1 MNGQTKRLSVLIH
14 SKKVQKLQLCILLV
28 RTYSGNC
35 FAGSTKAEHT
45 YTLWPKKYMP
55 TETYAYV
62 HSTEM
67 CIYAHKKTCI
77 GIFLVALFIIAKN
90 WKQLQCSSI
99 IE

>member
-1 MNGQTKRLSVLIH
+1 MRILKNHRMNGQIKRLSVLIH
-14 SKKVQKLQLCILLV
+14 SKKVHNFV
-28 RTYSGNC
+28 YSGNC
-35 FAGSTKAEHT
+35 FAGSTKAEYT

-90 WKQLQCSSI
+90 WKQLKCSSK
-99 IE
+99 